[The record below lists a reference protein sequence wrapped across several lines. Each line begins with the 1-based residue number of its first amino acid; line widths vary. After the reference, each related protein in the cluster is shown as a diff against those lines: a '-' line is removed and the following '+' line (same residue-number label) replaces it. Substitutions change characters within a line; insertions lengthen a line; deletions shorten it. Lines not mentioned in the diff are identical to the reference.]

1 MKYIIFLFFKIVIS
15 SFTSNEKTVWNYL
28 IKQGLTQA
36 GAAGLM
42 GNLKADS
49 SMRSILYEESYK
61 KKLHWSN
68 QEYVDKVNY
77 GDYSENEFVNDNI
90 GFGLAQWTYPTRKKA
105 LYDKCKGKIG
115 NLKCQLEYLID
126 ELKNN
131 YSEVNDLL
139 RSSNDVRECTIKVLT
154 DFENP
159 KRQDSSVIDYRTK
172 LSNKFY
178 HGLSEKSKINSTSTP
193 STSQFLE
200 ISSTQIQKT
209 ERTISNEQI
218 PTINKEKTFSSE
230 QIKIDESEATLPV
243 KTYIVQSGD
252 TLSKIAQKF
261 NTSYQDLAK
270 FNNITNPDFI
280 QKEQVIKIP

>member
-1 MKYIIFLFFKIVIS
+1 MKYILLLFFKIVIS

-36 GAAGLM
+36 GTAGLM

-49 SMRSILYEESYK
+49 SVRSILYEESYK

-68 QEYVDKVNY
+68 QEYVDKVNN

-90 GFGLAQWTYPTRKKA
+90 GFGLAQWTYHSRKKG

-115 NLKCQLEYLID
+115 NLKCQLEYLVY

-131 YSEVNDLL
+131 YSEVNELL
-139 RSSNDVRECTIKVLT
+139 RRSNDVRECTIKVLT

-178 HGLSEKSKINSTSTP
+178 YGLSEKSKINLTSTP

-200 ISSTQIQKT
+200 IGPTQIQQT

-218 PTINKEKTFSSE
+218 PTTNQEKTFSHE
-230 QIKIDESEATLPV
+230 QTKINEPETTLPV

-252 TLSKIAQKF
+252 SLSGIAQKF
-261 NTSYQDLAK
+261 NTTYQDLVK
-270 FNNITNPDFI
+270 FNNITNPDLI
-280 QKEQVIKIP
+280 HADQVIKIP

>member
-1 MKYIIFLFFKIVIS
+1 MKYIFFLFFKLVIS

-28 IKQGLTQA
+28 IKQGLTKA

-49 SMRSILYEESYK
+49 SVRSILYEESYK
-61 KKLHWSN
+61 KKLNLSN
-68 QEYVDKVNY
+68 QEYVDKVNN
-77 GDYSENEFVNDNI
+77 GNYSEDQFINDNI

-115 NLKCQLEYLID
+115 NLKCQLEYLVD

-139 RSSNDVRECTIKVLT
+139 RSLNDVRECTIKVLT

-178 HGLSEKSKINSTSTP
+178 YGLSEKSKINSTSTP
-193 STSQFLE
+193 STSQFLV
-200 ISSTQIQKT
+200 IGSTQIQQT

-218 PTINKEKTFSSE
+218 PTTKPEQTSTPEQTKINEPET
-230 QIKIDESEATLPV
+230 TLPV
-243 KTYIVQSGD
+243 KTYIVQQGD
-252 TLSKIAQKF
+252 TLSEIAQKF
-261 NTSYQDLAK
+261 NTSVNDLLK
-270 FNNITNPDFI
+270 FNDIANENKIDIN
-280 QKEQVIKIP
+280 QVIKIP